1 MHQPCIFQV
10 IASIIVCYF
19 MHLDTRQGVAV
30 VGPIPRGL
38 PVPAIPEVFLIR
50 DVIWDALAIV
60 IVQGAIHMSM
70 IKVTSLRKNRLDSV
84 ET

>member
-1 MHQPCIFQV
+1 
-10 IASIIVCYF
+10 

-38 PVPAIPEVFLIR
+38 PTPAIPELFLIK
-50 DVIWDALAIV
+50 DVVWDALAIV

-70 IKVTSLRKNRLDSV
+70 IKVRS
-84 ET
+84 